1 MCVFSNICQ
10 LMNVLNALINRINS
24 VIGIGV
30 GAGAYI
36 LTRLA
41 VSKISSI
48 LFCYNDQLV

>member
-1 MCVFSNICQ
+1 
-10 LMNVLNALINRINS
+10 MNDCALINRINS

-41 VSKISSI
+41 VRKISSL
-48 LFCYNDQLV
+48 LFFYNDRSVIVCCNI